1 MRGKVIFLTTFFIM
15 FVGHFFSQNIITWE
29 LLKDVEFDEIWSEE
43 FQAYYMVPKFS
54 KSVKEMDGKEV
65 QIRGFIIPVDIV
77 QDYYVLS
84 ANPYSSCFFC
94 GQAGPESVMEIQMI
108 KKYGCKK
115 IYFASCA
122 PIIKNTN
129 QYGIYIPTQEELISF
144 QRTEEEIRQEGCKG
158 IEEGCKER
166 FKGIEER

>member
-1 MRGKVIFLTTFFIM
+1 MRNKIILATTFFLFFI
-15 FVGHFFSQNIITWE
+15 GNIFSQNIITWE
-29 LLKDVEFDEIWSEE
+29 LLKNVEFDEIWSEE

-54 KSVKEMDGKEV
+54 ESVKEMDGKEV

-108 KKYGCKK
+108 KKYEGLRMDQVITYKGTLK
-115 IYFASCA
+115 LNVDDIYQLNYILEDAE
-122 PIIKNTN
+122 II
-129 QYGIYIPTQEELISF
+129 E
-144 QRTEEEIRQEGCKG
+144 
-158 IEEGCKER
+158 
-166 FKGIEER
+166 

>member
-1 MRGKVIFLTTFFIM
+1 MRKKIILAITISLFFISNI
-15 FVGHFFSQNIITWE
+15 FSQNIITWE
-29 LLKDVEFDEIWSEE
+29 LLKNVEFDEIWSEE

-54 KSVKEMDGKEV
+54 ESVKEMDGKEV

-108 KKYGCKK
+108 KKYEGLRMDQVITYKGTLK
-115 IYFASCA
+115 LNVDDIYQL
-122 PIIKNTN
+122 N
-129 QYGIYIPTQEELISF
+129 YILEDA
-144 QRTEEEIRQEGCKG
+144 EIVE
-158 IEEGCKER
+158 
-166 FKGIEER
+166 

>member
-1 MRGKVIFLTTFFIM
+1 MKEKVILLTTFFIM
-15 FVGHFFSQNIITWE
+15 FMSHFFSQNIITWE

-54 KSVKEMDGKEV
+54 NSVKEMDGKEV

-108 KKYGCKK
+108 KKYEGLRMDQVITFQGTLKLNTDDIYQLNYILEEAK
-115 IYFASCA
+115 I
-122 PIIKNTN
+122 
-129 QYGIYIPTQEELISF
+129 
-144 QRTEEEIRQEGCKG
+144 
-158 IEEGCKER
+158 IE
-166 FKGIEER
+166 

>member
-1 MRGKVIFLTTFFIM
+1 MRNKIILATTIFLFFI
-15 FVGHFFSQNIITWE
+15 GNIFSQNIITWE
-29 LLKDVEFDEIWSEE
+29 LLKNVEFDEIWSEE

-54 KSVKEMDGKEV
+54 ESVKEMDGKEV

-108 KKYGCKK
+108 KKHEGLRMDQVITYKGTLKLNVDD
-115 IYFASCA
+115 IYQLNYILEDAE
-122 PIIKNTN
+122 II
-129 QYGIYIPTQEELISF
+129 E
-144 QRTEEEIRQEGCKG
+144 
-158 IEEGCKER
+158 
-166 FKGIEER
+166 

>member
-1 MRGKVIFLTTFFIM
+1 MKGKVILLTTFFIM
-15 FVGHFFSQNIITWE
+15 FMSHFFSQNIITWE

-54 KSVKEMDGKEV
+54 NSVKEMGGKEV

-108 KKYGCKK
+108 KKYEGLRMDQVITFQGTLKLNTDD
-115 IYFASCA
+115 IYQLNYILEEAQ
-122 PIIKNTN
+122 II
-129 QYGIYIPTQEELISF
+129 E
-144 QRTEEEIRQEGCKG
+144 
-158 IEEGCKER
+158 
-166 FKGIEER
+166 

>member
-1 MRGKVIFLTTFFIM
+1 MKGKVILLTTFFIM
-15 FVGHFFSQNIITWE
+15 FMGHFFSQNIITWE

-108 KKYGCKK
+108 KKYEGLRMDQVITFQGTLRLNIDD
-115 IYFASCA
+115 IYQLNYILEEAQ
-122 PIIKNTN
+122 II
-129 QYGIYIPTQEELISF
+129 E
-144 QRTEEEIRQEGCKG
+144 
-158 IEEGCKER
+158 
-166 FKGIEER
+166 

>member
-1 MRGKVIFLTTFFIM
+1 MRNKIILATTIFLFFI
-15 FVGHFFSQNIITWE
+15 GNIFSQNIITWE
-29 LLKDVEFDEIWSEE
+29 LLKNVEFDEIWSEE

-54 KSVKEMDGKEV
+54 ESVKEMDGKEV

-108 KKYGCKK
+108 KKYEGLRMDQVITYRGTLKLNVDD
-115 IYFASCA
+115 IYQL
-122 PIIKNTN
+122 N
-129 QYGIYIPTQEELISF
+129 YILEDA
-144 QRTEEEIRQEGCKG
+144 EIVE
-158 IEEGCKER
+158 
-166 FKGIEER
+166 

>member
-1 MRGKVIFLTTFFIM
+1 MKGIVILLTTFFIM
-15 FVGHFFSQNIITWE
+15 FMGHFFSQNIITWE

-54 KSVKEMDGKEV
+54 NSVKEMDGKEV

-108 KKYGCKK
+108 KKYEGLRMDQVITFQGTLRLNIDD
-115 IYFASCA
+115 IYQLNYILEEAQ
-122 PIIKNTN
+122 II
-129 QYGIYIPTQEELISF
+129 E
-144 QRTEEEIRQEGCKG
+144 
-158 IEEGCKER
+158 
-166 FKGIEER
+166 

>member
-1 MRGKVIFLTTFFIM
+1 MRYKIILATTFFI
-15 FVGHFFSQNIITWE
+15 FFIGNIFSQNIITWE
-29 LLKDVEFDEIWSEE
+29 LLKNVEFDEIWSEE

-108 KKYGCKK
+108 KKYEGLRMDQVITYKGTLK
-115 IYFASCA
+115 LNVDDIYQLNYILEDAE
-122 PIIKNTN
+122 II
-129 QYGIYIPTQEELISF
+129 E
-144 QRTEEEIRQEGCKG
+144 
-158 IEEGCKER
+158 
-166 FKGIEER
+166 

>member
-1 MRGKVIFLTTFFIM
+1 MRNKIILATILFLFFMGNI
-15 FVGHFFSQNIITWE
+15 FSQNIITWE
-29 LLKDVEFDEIWSEE
+29 LLKNVEFDEIWSEE

-54 KSVKEMDGKEV
+54 ESVKEMDGKEV

-108 KKYGCKK
+108 KKYEGLRMDQVITYKGTLK
-115 IYFASCA
+115 LNVDDIYQLNYILEDAE
-122 PIIKNTN
+122 II
-129 QYGIYIPTQEELISF
+129 E
-144 QRTEEEIRQEGCKG
+144 
-158 IEEGCKER
+158 
-166 FKGIEER
+166 

>member
-1 MRGKVIFLTTFFIM
+1 MRGKVILLTTFFIM
-15 FVGHFFSQNIITWE
+15 FTGHFFSQNIITWE

-108 KKYGCKK
+108 KKYEGLRMDQVITFQGTLRLNIDD
-115 IYFASCA
+115 IYQLNYILEEAQ
-122 PIIKNTN
+122 II
-129 QYGIYIPTQEELISF
+129 E
-144 QRTEEEIRQEGCKG
+144 
-158 IEEGCKER
+158 
-166 FKGIEER
+166 

>member
-1 MRGKVIFLTTFFIM
+1 MRNKIILATTIFLFFI
-15 FVGHFFSQNIITWE
+15 GNIFSQNIITWE
-29 LLKDVEFDEIWSEE
+29 LLKNVEFDEIWSEE

-54 KSVKEMDGKEV
+54 ESVKEMDGKEV

-108 KKYGCKK
+108 KKYECLRMDQVITYKGTLKLNVDD
-115 IYFASCA
+115 IYQL
-122 PIIKNTN
+122 N
-129 QYGIYIPTQEELISF
+129 YILEDA
-144 QRTEEEIRQEGCKG
+144 EIVE
-158 IEEGCKER
+158 
-166 FKGIEER
+166 

>member
-1 MRGKVIFLTTFFIM
+1 MRNKIILATTIFLFFI
-15 FVGHFFSQNIITWE
+15 GNIFSKNIITWE
-29 LLKDVEFDEIWSEE
+29 LLKNVEFDEIWSEE

-54 KSVKEMDGKEV
+54 ESVKEMDGKEV

-108 KKYGCKK
+108 KKYEGLRMDQVITYKGTLK
-115 IYFASCA
+115 LNVDDIYQL
-122 PIIKNTN
+122 N
-129 QYGIYIPTQEELISF
+129 YILEDA
-144 QRTEEEIRQEGCKG
+144 EIVE
-158 IEEGCKER
+158 
-166 FKGIEER
+166 

>member
-1 MRGKVIFLTTFFIM
+1 MRGKVILLTTFFIM

-94 GQAGPESVMEIQMI
+94 GQAGPESVMEIQMV
-108 KKYGCKK
+108 KKYEGLRMDQVITFQGTLRLNIDD
-115 IYFASCA
+115 IYQLNYILEEAQ
-122 PIIKNTN
+122 II
-129 QYGIYIPTQEELISF
+129 E
-144 QRTEEEIRQEGCKG
+144 
-158 IEEGCKER
+158 
-166 FKGIEER
+166 

>member
-1 MRGKVIFLTTFFIM
+1 MRGKVILLTTFFIM

-108 KKYGCKK
+108 KKYEGLRMDQVITFQGTLKLNTDD
-115 IYFASCA
+115 IYQLNYILEEAQ
-122 PIIKNTN
+122 II
-129 QYGIYIPTQEELISF
+129 E
-144 QRTEEEIRQEGCKG
+144 
-158 IEEGCKER
+158 
-166 FKGIEER
+166 

>member
-1 MRGKVIFLTTFFIM
+1 MRNKIILATTIFLFFI
-15 FVGHFFSQNIITWE
+15 GNIFSQNIITWE
-29 LLKDVEFDEIWSEE
+29 LLKNVEFDEIWSEE

-54 KSVKEMDGKEV
+54 DSVKEMDGKEV

-108 KKYGCKK
+108 KKYEGLRMDQVITYKGTLK
-115 IYFASCA
+115 LNVDDIYQL
-122 PIIKNTN
+122 N
-129 QYGIYIPTQEELISF
+129 YILEDA
-144 QRTEEEIRQEGCKG
+144 EIVE
-158 IEEGCKER
+158 
-166 FKGIEER
+166 

>member
-1 MRGKVIFLTTFFIM
+1 MRNKIILATTIFLFFI
-15 FVGHFFSQNIITWE
+15 GNIFSQNIITWE
-29 LLKDVEFDEIWSEE
+29 LLKNVEFDEIWSEE

-54 KSVKEMDGKEV
+54 ESVKEMDGKEV

-108 KKYGCKK
+108 KKYEGLRMDQVITYKGTLK
-115 IYFASCA
+115 LNVDDIYQL
-122 PIIKNTN
+122 N
-129 QYGIYIPTQEELISF
+129 YILEDA
-144 QRTEEEIRQEGCKG
+144 EIVE
-158 IEEGCKER
+158 
-166 FKGIEER
+166 

>member
-1 MRGKVIFLTTFFIM
+1 MRNKIILATTFFLF
-15 FVGHFFSQNIITWE
+15 FVVNIFSQNIITWE
-29 LLKDVEFDEIWSEE
+29 LLKNVEFDEIWSEE

-54 KSVKEMDGKEV
+54 ESVKELDGKEV

-108 KKYGCKK
+108 KKYEGLRMDQVITYKGTLK
-115 IYFASCA
+115 LNVDDIYQLNYILEDAE
-122 PIIKNTN
+122 II
-129 QYGIYIPTQEELISF
+129 E
-144 QRTEEEIRQEGCKG
+144 
-158 IEEGCKER
+158 
-166 FKGIEER
+166 